1 MSRSTRASKLLD
13 AAGVAYRL
21 HGYDYQPDAD
31 GKGVQAALAL
41 GQPPQRVLKS
51 LMTWVDKQAVCAV
64 IACDRRL
71 SLKKLAAACGGKSA
85 QMMEVAEAE
94 RRTGYKV
101 GGISPLGQQRSAA
114 VVIEQSVLS
123 EPSLLFNAGQR
134 GLLLEVASEQ
144 VLAVLQARAC
154 DICQ

>member
-1 MSRSTRASKLLD
+1 MSRATRATKVLD
-13 AAGVAYRL
+13 AAGIAYQL
-21 HGYDYQPDAD
+21 HAYDYQASADA
-31 GKGVQAALAL
+31 KGVQAALAL

-64 IACDRRL
+64 IASDRRL

-85 QMMEVAEAE
+85 QMMEVVEAE
-94 RRTGYKV
+94 RHTGYKV

-114 VVIEQSVLS
+114 VVIEQTVLS

-134 GLLLEVASEQ
+134 GLLLELASAQ
-144 VLAVLQARAC
+144 VLAILHARAC
-154 DICQ
+154 DLCD